1 MPAVIILLALYVA
14 PIVNVLILSVTDPQP
29 GFGNYA
35 KIIESDTV
43 GRLIWTTI
51 RLCLIT
57 TFFAVL
63 LGYVV
68 AYAMFNALAH
78 VRRRMMAILLV
89 SFWISVLVRSF
100 AWLMLLGHN
109 GLVNNALM
117 ATGLINTPLPL
128 VRNELGVLI
137 GMTEYM
143 VPYAILPLLANMQGI
158 DHRVITASRSLGA
171 SRIADFSARFPA
183 NDQTGHRC
191 RGTTGLHKFAGLLR
205 DTRRLGRRQ
214 GSNDRRV
221 YFRAASRDRAVG
233 HRSHVGDFDVGKRT
247 CADVCAQPFHE
258 AQHRLR
264 RGRQVTSSPASRVQ
278 QIAAWTILLV
288 LIIPSLVAIPVSV
301 TSKTY
306 LSLPWDRR
314 IAAALPQS
322 RHQP

>member
-1 MPAVIILLALYVA
+1 MTETAYTRGSTLYWLLIIPAVVLVLVLYVA
-14 PIVNVLILSVTDPQP
+14 PIVNVLILSVTDPRP
-29 GFGNYA
+29 GLGNYV
-35 KIIESDTV
+35 KIVESDTV

-109 GLVNNALM
+109 GLVNNALI
-117 ATGLINTPLPL
+117 ATGLIGTPLPL

-171 SRIADFSARFPA
+171 TRV
-183 NDQTGHRC
+183 QT
-191 RGTTGLHKFAGLLR
+191 FV
-205 DTRRLGRRQ
+205 
-214 GSNDRRV
+214 RV
-221 YFRAASRDRAVG
+221 FLPMTMPGIVAAS
-233 HRSHVGDFDVGKRT
+233 
-247 CADVCAQPFHE
+247 
-258 AQHRLR
+258 
-264 RGRQVTSSPASRVQ
+264 
-278 QIAAWTILLV
+278 LLV
-288 LIIPSLVAIPVSV
+288 FISSLGFYVTPAVLGGGKVQMIAEYISV
-301 TSKTY
+301 QLLVTVRWGTAAMLATLMLASVLALMFVLNRFMK
-306 LSLPWDRR
+306 LSTVFGGGAR
-314 IAAALPQS
+314 
-322 RHQP
+322 